1 MTITELQ
8 RTVLQRFEAE
18 VHEAGPAQFDHLAYR
33 PEGPF
38 PPELAD
44 AMRAV
49 VERERAMRAVQP

>member
-1 MTITELQ
+1 L
-8 RTVLQRFEAE
+8 TVLHRFEVE

>member
-1 MTITELQ
+1 VTGNWPSVPRDEALLQ
-8 RTVLQRFEAE
+8 LRA
-18 VHEAGPAQFDHLAYR
+18 AA
-33 PEGPF
+33 PEGSLHPTKHV